1 MANKYLVQCVRAMP
15 NLPHIMQIIDQVA
28 YRWKDMGKKWTRP
41 VTTYEQHTKTVC
53 AMYIPYYH
61 HTKRTCRLTL
71 NGLLTSAV
79 VSLLPATWSLWGS
92 CDTQSERPLGGLTEV
107 RTHWCRLIAVWS
119 GSTGTLRLLI
129 SSCSVSWWGVR
140 RLQKSQHSVD
150 LVCVEGIE
158 MENTD
163 AWRYRANRT
172 VA

>member
-1 MANKYLVQCVRAMP
+1 MKRHGEEMNKTSDYL
-15 NLPHIMQIIDQVA
+15 
-28 YRWKDMGKKWTRP
+28 W
-41 VTTYEQHTKTVC
+41 TTYQKWYAV
-53 AMYIPYYH
+53 YIPYYH

-79 VSLLPATWSLWGS
+79 VPLLPATWSLWGS
-92 CDTQSERPLGGLTEV
+92 CDTQFERPLGGLTEV

-119 GSTGTLRLLI
+119 GSTGTLCLLV

-150 LVCVEGIE
+150 LVCGKHVEGTE
-158 MENTD
+158 MENND